1 MHHNVGLR
9 VRIVNFPSLRNTCI
23 LLLCGGFCSSELL
36 QAQRWHLK
44 DHSVGS
50 VCSTTELS
58 NGDSLKAKL
67 CGLEVEEAMPPGA
80 RMVMNDRSNGLYYA
94 SRDAKAWAMTYEG
107 AGFSTKVKVVES
119 LWEWDVLLCLGL
131 NVQSAACLKNAHHKF
146 MLPHQTSVVCETFFG
161 ERMNFVTQYRVL
173 LMLLERT
180 ANWQAMCFL
189 AMCCHETL
197 STFVNMSQRTWGR
210 RGW

>member
-67 CGLEVEEAMPPGA
+67 CGLEVEEAMPPGTA
-80 RMVMNDRSNGLYYA
+80 
-94 SRDAKAWAMTYEG
+94 E
-107 AGFSTKVKVVES
+107 VK
-119 LWEWDVLLCLGL
+119 
-131 NVQSAACLKNAHHKF
+131 
-146 MLPHQTSVVCETFFG
+146 P
-161 ERMNFVTQYRVL
+161 
-173 LMLLERT
+173 
-180 ANWQAMCFL
+180 
-189 AMCCHETL
+189 L
-197 STFVNMSQRTWGR
+197 SC
-210 RGW
+210 